1 MIQMERKFFPI
12 RLMCDLLELSPSGY
26 YAWLERSKNPVK
38 VIQDQEILQLILEAH
53 KKSRQTYGVP
63 RMTDELRD
71 HGYRVNHKRVARI
84 MRENG
89 IRGLPEK
96 KFKVTTDSKHKLPI
110 AENLLNQEFDVPKP
124 NQVWASDITYI
135 STGEGWMYLGVVI
148 DLYSRKV
155 VGWSMDKR
163 MTTGLVVNALKMA
176 TGMRDPGEGLMHHS
190 DRGSQYA
197 SGKYQ
202 EILREK
208 KIKVSM
214 SRKANCYD
222 NAVVES
228 FFGTLKQELIHRR
241 RFATRAAARVA
252 VEDYVEVFYN
262 RIRKHSTLGYLSPVN
277 FETLHPAGKAA

>member
-1 MIQMERKFFPI
+1 
-12 RLMCDLLELSPSGY
+12 MCDLLELSPSGY
-26 YAWLERSKNPVK
+26 YAWLERSKNPAR
-38 VIQDQEILQLILEAH
+38 VIQDQEVLQVILQIYKEM
-53 KKSRQTYGVP
+53 RQTYGVP
-63 RMTDELRD
+63 RMTDELSDR
-71 HGYRVNHKRVARI
+71 GYPINHKRVARI

-96 KFKVTTDSKHKLPI
+96 KFKVTTDSKHRLPV

-163 MTTGLVVNALKMA
+163 MTTSLVVNALKMA

-197 SGKYQ
+197 SGEYQ
-202 EILREK
+202 EILRDK

-228 FFGTLKQELIHRR
+228 FFGTLKQELIHRH

-252 VEDYVEVFYN
+252 VEDYIEVFYN

>member
-1 MIQMERKFFPI
+1 
-12 RLMCDLLELSPSGY
+12 
-26 YAWLERSKNPVK
+26 
-38 VIQDQEILQLILEAH
+38 
-53 KKSRQTYGVP
+53 
-63 RMTDELRD
+63 
-71 HGYRVNHKRVARI
+71 
-84 MRENG
+84 
-89 IRGLPEK
+89 
-96 KFKVTTDSKHKLPI
+96 
-110 AENLLNQEFDVPKP
+110 
-124 NQVWASDITYI
+124 
-135 STGEGWMYLGVVI
+135 MYLGVVI

-163 MTTGLVVNALKMA
+163 MTTSLVVNALKMA

-202 EILREK
+202 EILRDK
-208 KIKVSM
+208 KIKISM

-228 FFGTLKQELIHRR
+228 FFGTLKQELIHRH

-252 VEDYVEVFYN
+252 VEDYIEVFYN